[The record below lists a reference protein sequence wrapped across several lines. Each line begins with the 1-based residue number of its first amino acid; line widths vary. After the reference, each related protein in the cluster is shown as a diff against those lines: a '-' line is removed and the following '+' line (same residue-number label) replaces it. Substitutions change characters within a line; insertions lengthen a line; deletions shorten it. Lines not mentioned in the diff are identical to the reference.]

1 MKEKYL
7 KFLVK
12 LLLTLNLMG
21 SSIAAQDIVQ
31 LKDGTSVPCR
41 ITEIS
46 DFILYAEVDDDP
58 YLATFFSDD
67 VDYLKIDPQNVVVI
81 RQLKKGVKDAMKYTN
96 PIGDNSVFGFYFG
109 MSSDSLLNN
118 KHTEALYRTD
128 SLGNPVLVPYNPI
141 DTEFKL
147 RLQSLAKSLG
157 GSSLAWMIG
166 L

>member
-12 LLLTLNLMG
+12 LLLTLNLIG
-21 SSIAAQDIVQ
+21 SSTAAQDIVQ

-67 VDYLKIDPQNVVVI
+67 VDYL
-81 RQLKKGVKDAMKYTN
+81 
-96 PIGDNSVFGFYFG
+96 
-109 MSSDSLLNN
+109 
-118 KHTEALYRTD
+118 
-128 SLGNPVLVPYNPI
+128 
-141 DTEFKL
+141 
-147 RLQSLAKSLG
+147 
-157 GSSLAWMIG
+157 
-166 L
+166 

>member
-1 MKEKYL
+1 
-7 KFLVK
+7 
-12 LLLTLNLMG
+12 
-21 SSIAAQDIVQ
+21 
-31 LKDGTSVPCR
+31 
-41 ITEIS
+41 
-46 DFILYAEVDDDP
+46 
-58 YLATFFSDD
+58 
-67 VDYLKIDPQNVVVI
+67 VVVI

-118 KHTEALYRTD
+118 KNTEALYRTD
-128 SLGNPVLVPYNPI
+128 SLGNPVLVPYNPM

-157 GSSLAWMIG
+157 GSSLAWLIG

>member
-31 LKDGTSVPCR
+31 LKDGTSVACR

-46 DFILYAEVDDDP
+46 DFILYAEVDDNP
-58 YLATFFSDD
+58 YLVTFFSDD
-67 VDYLKIDPQNVVVI
+67 VDYLKIDPKNVVVI
-81 RQLKKGVKDAMKYTN
+81 RQLKKGVKEAMKYCN

-109 MSSDSLLNN
+109 MSSDALLNN
-118 KHTEALYRTD
+118 KNTEALYRTD
-128 SLGNPVLVPYNPI
+128 SLGNPVLVPYNPM
-141 DTEFKL
+141 DTEFKI

-157 GSSLAWMIG
+157 GSSLAWLIG

>member
-12 LLLTLNLMG
+12 LLLTLNLIG

-31 LKDGTSVPCR
+31 LKDGSSVPCR

-67 VDYLKIDPQNVVVI
+67 VDYLKIDPKN
-81 RQLKKGVKDAMKYTN
+81 GFEKDM
-96 PIGDNSVFGFYFG
+96 
-109 MSSDSLLNN
+109 
-118 KHTEALYRTD
+118 
-128 SLGNPVLVPYNPI
+128 
-141 DTEFKL
+141 
-147 RLQSLAKSLG
+147 LQK
-157 GSSLAWMIG
+157 MQ
-166 L
+166 